1 MEQTVS
7 TQSDVNLDAS
17 LAAYGRRARRSQRSK
32 TEMLGYT
39 AAAGGLAFAGGDAMG
54 AIVHNTTGASG
65 SIDYGA
71 GTIAGGA
78 LKVLTIDI
86 DGTGGIDWALYFG
99 FLGEYPVAI
108 NRGVDVVAK
117 ASVFFGD
124 SLNYASNLSPGFVVG
139 PDLASGKTF
148 VNFTTNASFLES
160 PFLFVTGSNESGP
173 FAFGITDTGYIGLR
187 FNGDT
192 GTVGAQYA
200 WAKVQVESSDTNV
213 SVSILEWAYDNSG
226 CPIQVGA
233 TTGGGS
239 CGGSENNNSVDSPS
253 TPLLSLLGLGAMGV
267 TSYRRRREAG
277 LKRLAEAQ
285 GDVAA

>member
-17 LAAYGRRARRSQRSK
+17 LAAYGRRARRSQRNK
-32 TEMLGYT
+32 MEILGYT

-54 AIVHNTTGASG
+54 AIVHNTTSQGASVTWNTQ
-65 SIDYGA
+65 
-71 GTIAGGA
+71 GTTNQGTF
-78 LKVLTIDI
+78 LYVDI
-86 DGTGGIDWALYFG
+86 DGSGEPDWGVLLGFFDGQDARIALNY
-99 FLGEYPVAI
+99 
-108 NRGVDVVAK
+108 GVDVVGTPGNQFKFAL
-117 ASVFFGD
+117 
-124 SLNYASNLSPGFVVG
+124 SLANGFVVG
-139 PDLASGKTF
+139 PTLASGTF
-148 VNFTTNASFLES
+148 LNYADAQS
-160 PFLFVTGSNESGP
+160 PLGLPMLFVSASVTGIYQAGSLLNTT
-173 FAFGITDTGYIGLR
+173 AYMGLR
-187 FNGDT
+187 FDGDT
-192 GTVGAQYA
+192 GTVGPQYA
-200 WAKVQVESSDTNV
+200 WVKVKVESSTTRIAV
-213 SVSILEWAYDNSG
+213 TLLEWAYDNSG

-233 TTGGGS
+233 TSGGGS